1 MENLDIFEI
10 ASKYFSRELI
20 WNEFNIFFEKTYI
33 KNIERLSNNEEIGRY
48 QFVATNSKGDSI
60 GCIIYLAGEWNIS
73 QISLSAF
80 VADRYKNMDYVGP

>member
-33 KNIERLSNNEEIGRY
+33 KNIQRLSNN
-48 QFVATNSKGDSI
+48 K
-60 GCIIYLAGEWNIS
+60 
-73 QISLSAF
+73 
-80 VADRYKNMDYVGP
+80 K